1 MNIVARGFGGY
12 LSDYLNGM
20 FSLRGRLAAQF
31 VCILLEGCMVLVFAS
46 QNSLAGA
53 ICTMIIFSIF
63 VQAAEGAVYGVV
75 PYIDPLNTGSVTG
88 AVGAGGNIGAVCWG
102 MIFLFGDGYKSS
114 FFTLGYIIIAA
125 SILVFFVRIPGY
137 AGLLFGEENPL
148 EQVKAKVQQGM
159 SAKHS
164 VDELV
169 AMAEEQNIDMVQMA
183 GGTSGKIVKR
193 FSSREFSVA
202 EIESGN
208 NPELHDAPGGALTMD
223 DDGDAPNCV

>member
-1 MNIVARGFGGY
+1 
-12 LSDYLNGM
+12 
-20 FSLRGRLAAQF
+20 
-31 VCILLEGCMVLVFAS
+31 
-46 QNSLAGA
+46 
-53 ICTMIIFSIF
+53 
-63 VQAAEGAVYGVV
+63 
-75 PYIDPLNTGSVTG
+75 
-88 AVGAGGNIGAVCWG
+88 

-208 NPELHDAPGGALTMD
+208 NPELYNAPGGALTMD
-223 DDGDAPNCV
+223 EANFV